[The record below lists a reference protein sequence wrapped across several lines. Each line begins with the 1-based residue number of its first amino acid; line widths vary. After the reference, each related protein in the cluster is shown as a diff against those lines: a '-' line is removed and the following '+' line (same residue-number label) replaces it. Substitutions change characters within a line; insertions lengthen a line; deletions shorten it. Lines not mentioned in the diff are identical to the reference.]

1 MPFRELLVADT
12 DEAALSPSLKGGLAV
27 AVVLVVAIAGIMSG
41 LTLGLLTLDRLDLE
55 LMMRTGTRKQHK
67 FARRL
72 LPLISNPH
80 WVLSTL
86 VICNT
91 AAGMALPL
99 CLDRLVNVGVALV
112 LSTTAIVLFGEI
124 LPQAVCSRYGLSIG
138 GHAAPVVR
146 LLMWLTA
153 PVSWPISKGLDWML
167 GKENVTFGKRQIRAL
182 VDLHRESTGLGG
194 PLNEEE
200 FHVIQGVLDLG
211 SKTGR
216 KAMTPLEAAFML
228 STDDVIDR
236 PTLRRILESGHSR
249 LPVFRG
255 SNRSDIIGLI
265 LVKELLAVVG
275 LAEPGAGPVPVKE
288 LRMRDL
294 PALPVETAMTDLL
307 NLFQTGHS
315 HMALLYQLPGAKST
329 TGKRRTSSS
338 ARSVSGNSTRR
349 SSSDSERS
357 SSSSEASSHGSFSSS
372 SSRRSSFSGSE
383 SSELP
388 RSPSKAGRMA
398 SSLLQCLGSKRF
410 THGGSKKVTMH
421 DDIEADS
428 AATADAAHADAAS
441 SQQQQQE
448 ATHASHDAVAP
459 AAAGTG
465 DQVVIELGPLA
476 TATTAAA
483 PAAAA
488 AAVPSSPSSPWKIPA
503 KPRQAAAAAG
513 ATSAPDTGLSNPDS
527 SSKQPPAAA
536 VSAAGKDA
544 SATAAVASDVAGA
557 KDVSLAKTGV
567 GAALGRSSVYGMTG
581 AVPVGIITL
590 EDVLEELMQEEIVDE
605 TDNEPINARV
615 LTMSLSPGM
624 RRLLLASQQRQ
635 AQRNLGFPNP
645 ASPRNGGACSHG
657 DTCSALPATTVTVLT
672 TTRAGVE
679 GGSSHHVATAAAAAA
694 AAAGASSSNSG
705 SAVPVQAGT
714 KIALVQPK
722 Q

>member
-72 LPLISNPH
+72 PPLISNPH

-153 PVSWPISKGLDWML
+153 PVSWPIGKGLDWML

-357 SSSSEASSHGSFSSS
+357 SSSSEAGSHGSFSSS
-372 SSRRSSFSGSE
+372 SSRRSSFSG
-383 SSELP
+383 
-388 RSPSKAGRMA
+388 
-398 SSLLQCLGSKRF
+398 
-410 THGGSKKVTMH
+410 
-421 DDIEADS
+421 
-428 AATADAAHADAAS
+428 
-441 SQQQQQE
+441 
-448 ATHASHDAVAP
+448 
-459 AAAGTG
+459 
-465 DQVVIELGPLA
+465 
-476 TATTAAA
+476 
-483 PAAAA
+483 
-488 AAVPSSPSSPWKIPA
+488 
-503 KPRQAAAAAG
+503 
-513 ATSAPDTGLSNPDS
+513 NS

-557 KDVSLAKTGV
+557 KDVSLAETGV

-645 ASPRNGGACSHG
+645 ASPGNGGACSHG

-714 KIALVQPK
+714 KVALVQPK